1 MNTDIADD
9 LDRAAVR
16 MFKKGLGPSLIYYF
30 GRCTYTKM
38 NGFEKPTI
46 EEIETVK
53 SYQKASFRN
62 DLLQAV
68 KTNGLPLV
76 LRNVTYRQVRLFRAN
91 ALNQEGITTRAL
103 KNDGE
108 DSFNLFFLPIRK

>member
-1 MNTDIADD
+1 
-9 LDRAAVR
+9 
-16 MFKKGLGPSLIYYF
+16 
-30 GRCTYTKM
+30 M